1 VKNVLLINTGRG
13 EIARRLQDRPD
24 VRLSVIST
32 PGHLDFYDE
41 GTDVEVVD
49 TVEDLNQVRLAAL
62 RIRERNP
69 FEHVAAPAEWSV
81 QAGGYVRSYFGLTSG
96 PGYDVANAFSN
107 KFVMK
112 QRLRAAGLPVAGFR
126 RVDRFGDLAA
136 AGGELGWPVV
146 LKRAFG
152 GGSSDVFVVR
162 DAGHVRALA
171 TDDSTHRLRTA
182 RNPLLAEEFVDIDA
196 EFHCDGIVVGG
207 EVRFAP
213 VSRYSSP
220 VLHVVGGALGSHT
233 LSADDPD
240 AKVVRD
246 LHDEVVAALGLRDGV
261 THLEVLRGERGYLV
275 GEIACRPGGCGVPA
289 TIRHQY
295 GVDLDEAFVA
305 TSIDDPVRIEPLRR
319 GGHTVW
325 YTLPRPA
332 GEVIA
337 VTAAEELL
345 AVPGVLEA
353 SVDVRVG
360 DSFTARADS
369 SVYSGIVVL
378 HAATE
383 AEIPYLLAEVDRA
396 FHIDVR

>member
-13 EIARRLQDRPD
+13 ETARRLQDRQD
-24 VRLSVIST
+24 VRLSVITT
-32 PGHLDFYDE
+32 PRYADFYDE

-49 TVEDLNQVRLAAL
+49 TVEDLNHVRLAAL
-62 RIRERNP
+62 HIRERNP
-69 FEHVAAPAEWSV
+69 FDHVVASAEWCV
-81 QAGGYVRSYFGLTSG
+81 QAAGYVRSYFGLTSG

-112 QRLRAAGLPVAGFR
+112 QRLRAAGVPVAGFR
-126 RVDRFGDLAA
+126 RIDRFGDLVA
-136 AGGELGWPVV
+136 AGEELGWPVV

-152 GGSSDVFVVR
+152 GGSSDVFVLR
-162 DAGHVRALA
+162 DADHVRAMA
-171 TDDSTHRLRTA
+171 TDEQTHRLRTA

-220 VLHVVGGALGSHT
+220 VLRVVDGALGSHT
-233 LSADDPD
+233 LPADDPD

-246 LHDEVVAALGLRDGV
+246 LHDEVVAALGLGDGV
-261 THLEVLRGERGYLV
+261 THLEVFRGERGYLV

-295 GVDLDEAFVA
+295 GVDLEEALVA
-305 TSIDDPVRIEPLRR
+305 TAVGDQVHLDPLRR
-319 GGHTVW
+319 TGHTVW

-332 GEVIA
+332 GKVTA
-337 VTAAEELL
+337 VTGAEELL
-345 AVPGVLEA
+345 ALPGVLEA
-353 SVDVRVG
+353 SVDVRIG
-360 DSFTARADS
+360 DMFTGRADS

-378 HAATE
+378 HVDHE
-383 AEIPYLLAEVDRA
+383 DQIPHRLAEIDRTFRIEVD
-396 FHIDVR
+396 